1 MGLGPDF
8 KVLIGLI
15 QVAIMLELA
24 IQIKLSARVMTPRE
38 AVKKIKH
45 VRVGFKL
52 AAAFASALGIFDVY
66 NNVRMDPVIFSEYKK
81 WHDIVRN
88 TVYPL
93 QMVLVSIS
101 LATAYFYLSVNIQ
114 QHFAREL
121 QDEGKKIRAIFV
133 LFSLSYISRGV
144 VYLLGEFH
152 IIKHEMAVFYVMYF
166 FWDVLPLSAIMTYH
180 WKSFR
185 AEERERER
193 PVTDWTCQSSSS
205 RAPTKDLEAQSEA
218 TSEAQEI
225 PGFKPTA
232 SF

>member
-1 MGLGPDF
+1 MGLGPQF
-8 KVLIGLI
+8 KILIGLI
-15 QVAIMLELA
+15 QVAIMVELA
-24 IQIKLSARVMTPRE
+24 IQIKLSARVISPRE
-38 AVKKIKH
+38 AVKKIKQ

-66 NNVRMDPVIFSEYKK
+66 NTVRMDPVIFSEYKK

-88 TVYPL
+88 TVFPL

-101 LATAYFYLSVNIQ
+101 LATAYCYLSVNIR

-133 LFSLSYISRGV
+133 LFSVSYISRGV

-152 IIKHEMAVFYVMYF
+152 VIKHEMAVFYVMYF
-166 FWDVLPLSAIMTYH
+166 FWDVLPLSSIMTYH
-180 WKSFR
+180 LKSFR
-185 AEERERER
+185 AEEKARER
-193 PVTDWTCQSSSS
+193 PVTDWACESLPST
-205 RAPTKDLEAQSEA
+205 DLEAQSEA

-225 PGFKPTA
+225 PSFKPTA